1 MLYPEASR
9 KDRLAR
15 DERNTEMT
23 TNFDGD
29 VVAASVQEYV
39 LFGVPT
45 RVSASTFS
53 GHYDLI
59 GSTGDNDKGIEFWF
73 YGDEDVPES
82 GIFIRGDVERGVLN
96 DLVAR
101 EIGTV
106 DAWQDEDGTSHI
118 LIAAEDNEVVL
129 TGDPDTLGWVASLD
143 A

>member
-1 MLYPEASR
+1 
-9 KDRLAR
+9 
-15 DERNTEMT
+15 MT
-23 TNFDGD
+23 THFDGD
-29 VVAASVQEYV
+29 VVAASVQKYV
-39 LFGVPT
+39 LFGVPV

-53 GHYDLI
+53 GHYDLV
-59 GSTGDNDKGIEFWF
+59 GSTGDNDTGIEFWF
-73 YGDEDVPES
+73 YGDEDMPES

>member
-1 MLYPEASR
+1 
-9 KDRLAR
+9 
-15 DERNTEMT
+15 MT
-23 TNFDGD
+23 TNFDGN

-45 RVSASTFS
+45 RVSVSTFS
-53 GHYDLI
+53 GHYDLPI
-59 GSTGDNDKGIEFWF
+59 GSTGNNDKGIEFWF

>member
-1 MLYPEASR
+1 
-9 KDRLAR
+9 
-15 DERNTEMT
+15 MT
-23 TNFDGD
+23 THFDGD

-39 LFGVPT
+39 LFGVPV

-53 GHYDLI
+53 GHYDLV
-59 GSTGDNDKGIEFWF
+59 GSTGENDTGIEFWF
-73 YGDEDVPES
+73 YGDEDMPES

>member
-1 MLYPEASR
+1 
-9 KDRLAR
+9 
-15 DERNTEMT
+15 MT
-23 TNFDGD
+23 THFDGD

-53 GHYDLI
+53 GQYYLV

-73 YGDEDVPES
+73 SGDEEVPES

-101 EIGTV
+101 EIDTI
-106 DAWQDEDGTSHI
+106 DAWQDDKGAHI
-118 LIAAEDNEVVL
+118 LIAAGDNKVVL
-129 TGDPDTLGWVASLD
+129 TGDPDNLGWVASLD

>member
-1 MLYPEASR
+1 
-9 KDRLAR
+9 
-15 DERNTEMT
+15 MT
-23 TNFDGD
+23 THFDGD

-39 LFGVPT
+39 LFGVPV

-53 GHYDLI
+53 GHYDLV
-59 GSTGDNDKGIEFWF
+59 GSTGDNDTGIEFWF
-73 YGDEDVPES
+73 YGDEDMPES

>member
-1 MLYPEASR
+1 
-9 KDRLAR
+9 
-15 DERNTEMT
+15 MT

-29 VVAASVQEYV
+29 VAAATVQEYV

-53 GHYDLI
+53 GQYDLI

-73 YGDEDVPES
+73 SGDEDVLES
-82 GIFIRGDVERGVLN
+82 GIFIRGDIERGVLN

-101 EIGTV
+101 EIDTI
-106 DAWQDEDGTSHI
+106 DAWQDEDGTAHV
-118 LIAAEDNEVVL
+118 LIAAGDNEVRL
-129 TGDPDTLGWVASLD
+129 TGDPDSLGWVASLD

>member
-1 MLYPEASR
+1 MRNSH
-9 KDRLAR
+9 LAR

-29 VVAASVQEYV
+29 VVAATVQEYV
-39 LFGVPT
+39 LFGVPV

-53 GHYDLI
+53 GQYDLI

-82 GIFIRGDVERGVLN
+82 GVFIRGDVERGVLN

-101 EIGTV
+101 EIDTI
-106 DAWQDEDGTSHI
+106 DAWQDDKGAHI
-118 LIAAEDNEVVL
+118 LIAAGEYEVVL
-129 TGDPDTLGWVASLD
+129 KGDPDTLGWVSSLD